1 MEFLDPKKR
10 RAHTIRL
17 FIGYFLIATA
27 LILTT
32 IILLYQAYGF
42 GLKNGQVI
50 QNGLIF
56 VSSTPAAADIYV
68 NGQKRSEQT
77 NVRLLMPAG
86 QYTFELKRDG
96 YLPWK
101 RAINIEGGT
110 LARFDYPLLFPVKL
124 TPTTKKT
131 YAAQPRMASQSPDH
145 RWVMIQGAVE
155 YNRFDIFDLSKPE
168 KDPVIFDLP
177 ATATRLTS
185 GNHSWK
191 ALEWSNDNNH
201 LLLQHITDDRGK
213 VLTEYILIDRG
224 APEKS
229 LNLTAT
235 LGMNPAKLQLLDK
248 KFDKY
253 VLYTAEDK
261 KLYTAT
267 LDTPKPAVKIENVFA
282 FKTFDDNKF
291 LYVTDDPAAQTMAVK
306 LMDGEKTYDIRH
318 VAPASEYM
326 LELAQ
331 YDDNWY
337 VVAGSPAESRTYVFK
352 NPVDALNAQ
361 PSQPLV
367 PVRVL
372 KTINPTYVSFSD
384 NTRFIMVQN
393 GQQFAVYDA
402 ESDKGYAYSVEAPMD
417 APQQHAEWIDGHHL
431 SFVSGGKAYVFDY
444 DNTNPAMLAASNVAF
459 KPFFKADF
467 KQLYNLA
474 TQTVKAADGQDIV
487 QYNLTVTPLRTPTDL

>member
-17 FIGYFLIATA
+17 FIGYFLISAA

-32 IILLYQAYGF
+32 IILLYQARGF
-42 GLKNGQVI
+42 GIKNGQVI

-56 VSSTPAAADIYV
+56 VSSAPDAADIYV
-68 NGQKRSEQT
+68 NGQKRSEKT

-101 RAINIEGGT
+101 RAINVEGGT
-110 LARFDYPLLFPVKL
+110 LARFDYPLLFPTAL
-124 TPTTKKT
+124 TPTAKKT
-131 YAAQPRMASQSPDH
+131 YAPQPRAATQSPDH
-145 RWVMIQGAVE
+145 RWIVIQGAAE
-155 YNRFDIFDLSKPE
+155 YNRFDVFDLSKPD

-177 ATATRLTS
+177 AATVRLTA

-191 ALEWSNDNNH
+191 VLEWSNDNSH
-201 LLLQHITDDRGK
+201 VLLRHITDDQGK
-213 VLTEYILIDRG
+213 VLSEYVLIDRE

-229 LNLTAT
+229 INLTAT
-235 LGMNPAKLQLLDK
+235 LGMNPAELQLLDK

-253 VLYTAEDK
+253 VMYTSEDK

-267 LDTPKPAVKIENVFA
+267 LDAPKPILKIETVYG
-282 FKTFDDNKF
+282 FKTYHDNKF
-291 LYVTDDPAAQTMAVK
+291 LYVTDDPATGTKVIR
-306 LMDGEKTYDIRH
+306 LLDGEKTYDIRH
-318 VAPASEYM
+318 VAPSNEYM
-326 LELAQ
+326 LELAK

-337 VVAGSPAESRTYVFK
+337 VVAGSPAESRTYVYK
-352 NPVDALNAQ
+352 NPVASLNAR

-372 KTINPTYVSFSD
+372 KTVNPTYVSFSD

-393 GQQFAVYDA
+393 GQQVAVYDA
-402 ESDKGYAYSVEAPMD
+402 ESDKGYAYAIAVPMD
-417 APQQHAEWIDGHHL
+417 SPQQHAEWIDGHHL
-431 SFVSGGKAYVFDY
+431 SLVSGGKTYVFDY
-444 DNTNPAMLAASNVAF
+444 DNTNPAMLSASVPVF
-459 KPFFKADF
+459 RPFFKADF
-467 KQLYNLA
+467 KQLYNVSP
-474 TQTVKAADGQDIV
+474 QTVKAADGKDIT
-487 QYNLTVTPLRTPTDL
+487 QYNLTATPLRTPTDL

>member
-32 IILLYQAYGF
+32 VILLYQAYGF
-42 GLKNGQVI
+42 GIKNGQVI

-56 VSSTPAAADIYV
+56 VSSNPSAADIYV

-96 YLPWK
+96 YRPWK
-101 RAINIEGGT
+101 RAINVEGGT
-110 LARFDYPLLFPVKL
+110 VSRFDYPLLFPTAL
-124 TPTTKKT
+124 TPTAKKT
-131 YAAQPRMASQSPDH
+131 YDMQPRIASQSPDR
-145 RWVMIQGAVE
+145 RWVLVQGAVE
-155 YNRFDIFDLSKPE
+155 YNRFDIFDLSKPD
-168 KDPVIFDLP
+168 KDPIVFDLP
-177 ATATRLTS
+177 AAATRLTA
-185 GNHSWK
+185 GTHSWK
-191 ALEWSNDNNH
+191 LVEWSGDNSH
-201 LLLQHITDDRGK
+201 VLLQHVTDDGGK
-213 VLTEYILIDRG
+213 VAAEYVLIDRE

-229 LNLTAT
+229 VNLTAAF
-235 LGMNPAKLQLLDK
+235 GMNPATLRLLDK

-253 VLYTAEDK
+253 VLYTPEDK

-267 LDTPKPAVKIENVFA
+267 LDAPKPVVKLENVYG
-282 FKTFDDNKF
+282 FKTYDDNKF
-291 LYVTDDPAAQTMAVK
+291 LYVADDPATETMAVR
-306 LMDGEKTYDIRH
+306 LLDGEKTYDIKH
-318 VAPASEYM
+318 VTPAAEYM

-331 YDDNWY
+331 YDGNWY
-337 VVAGSPAESRTYVFK
+337 LVAGSPTESRTYVFK
-352 NPVDALNAQ
+352 NPVAALNAQ

-372 KTINPTYVSFSD
+372 KTANPTHVSFSS

-393 GQQFAVYDA
+393 GQQYAVYDA
-402 ESDKGYAYSVEAPMD
+402 ESDKGYAYTVEAPMD

-431 SFVSGGKAYVFDY
+431 SFVSGGKTYVFDY
-444 DNTNPAMLAASNVAF
+444 DNTNPATLTASDPAF
-459 KPFFKADF
+459 KSFFRGDF
-467 KQLYNLA
+467 KQLYSLA
-474 TQTVKAADGQDIV
+474 PQTVKAADGKDV
-487 QYNLTVTPLRTPTDL
+487 TQYVFTATPLRTPADL